1 MRYQDKRDIV
11 GVSTAQITGIDNIE
25 ADAQLMIF
33 KWNENSNLKQ
43 FKRLWKRFGKKRYW
57 FFCAKNQLVTK
68 QKSV

>member
-43 FKRLWKRFGKKRYW
+43 FKRLWKRFGKKRCW